1 MAETYDDKAILG
13 AQLQVLMED
22 VATDLNGKQD
32 SLDLEVDVPNKAL
45 KFNNVTFT
53 VNTGGIAHG

>member
-22 VATDLNGKQD
+22 VATDLNAKQD
-32 SLDLEVDVPNKAL
+32 NLDLEIDVPNKAL

-53 VNTGGIAHG
+53 VTTE